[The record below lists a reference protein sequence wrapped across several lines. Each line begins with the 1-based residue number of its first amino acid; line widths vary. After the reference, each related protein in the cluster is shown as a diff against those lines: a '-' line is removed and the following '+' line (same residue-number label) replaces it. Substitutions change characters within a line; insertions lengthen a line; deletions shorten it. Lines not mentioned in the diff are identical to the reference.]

1 MPIPNDDHLNFC
13 MFHTLEAQR
22 YFGQIKKRD
31 LQPRDFL
38 VLFAM
43 ISLCNTK
50 TGKVRFIAQ
59 DLAEELGINKTTLSN
74 SIKRLKTNL
83 IVASIL
89 EDDGEKYYMINPY
102 LVSVGKKQKW
112 GYMVNKFAKAFE

>member
-1 MPIPNDDHLNFC
+1 

-102 LVSVGKKQKW
+102 LVSVGRKQKW
-112 GYMVNKFAKAFE
+112 GHMVNKFAKAFE